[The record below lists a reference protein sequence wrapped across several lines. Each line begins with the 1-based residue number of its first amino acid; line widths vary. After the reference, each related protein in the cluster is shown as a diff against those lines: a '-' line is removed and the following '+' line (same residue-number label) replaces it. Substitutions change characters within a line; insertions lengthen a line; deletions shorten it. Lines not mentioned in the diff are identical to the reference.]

1 MKIKPKFITQLCL
14 FIALPFTFCKN
25 NTAEKQPQSLQIAA
39 ETNNSTFNY
48 LPSAGKN
55 QIITHEFYTLSYVE
69 QFEQAEWVAYE
80 LMPNNSVN
88 THFQRPFFTEDELVK
103 TKSADWRNYK
113 NSGFDKGHL
122 CPAGDMSFSE
132 KAYNDTF
139 LTSNI
144 APQTHA
150 FNSGIWNTLEQ
161 KVRYWAQKYN
171 GIYVVTGPVL
181 SPNLKTIGKEKVAVP
196 DFFYKVLLK
205 KSSTETKM
213 IAFLLPSNDSQKP
226 LYQFVVTVDEV
237 ERLTGINF
245 FSALPDH
252 IENNLE
258 SNSSYKM
265 WSF

>member
-14 FIALPFTFCKN
+14 FIVLPFTFCKN
-25 NTAEKQPQSLQIAA
+25 NNAEKQLKSVPLAA
-39 ETNNSTFNY
+39 NTNNSTFNY
-48 LPSAGKN
+48 LPFAGNN
-55 QIITHEFYTLSYVE
+55 QIITHDFYTLSYAE

-80 LMPNNSVN
+80 LKPNNMN
-88 THFQRPFFTEDELVK
+88 RHFKRPFFTEDELVK
-103 TKSADWRNYK
+103 TRSADWRNYK
-113 NSGFDKGHL
+113 KSGFDKGHL
-122 CPAGDMSFSE
+122 CPAADMMFSE

-150 FNSGIWNTLEQ
+150 FNSGIWNNLEQ

-181 SPNLKTIGKEKVAVP
+181 STNLRRIGKENVAVP

-205 KSSTETKM
+205 KSKTETKM
-213 IAFLLPSNDSQKP
+213 IAFLLPSCDSQQP

-237 ERLTGINF
+237 EQLTGINF
-245 FSALPDH
+245 FPALPDNL
-252 IENNLE
+252 ENTLE
-258 SNSSYKM
+258 SNSNYKM